1 MKYEIK
7 FKKTK
12 FNSDEISSYF
22 GMMETDH
29 PSVHPEV
36 AAHLEDLLTILV
48 CEWEEASQAVIAF
61 DTETASFNG
70 SVIQLACVSLDHEGR
85 LLPTLSYST
94 LLQLP
99 EWERMDRRAYQVHLI
114 SEREVRERGVPAREA
129 LSVAARLFEESLQ
142 RGARVVAHNS
152 AFDCARLEHTAGLN
166 GMEPPVKRRDVLCTM
181 KHALRPRKRPRNAE
195 LYDHLHPSASSSSS
209 SSSSIRLH
217 DATNDAWL
225 TAKNFLAGRRL
236 GWWV

>member
-1 MKYEIK
+1 
-7 FKKTK
+7 
-12 FNSDEISSYF
+12 
-22 GMMETDH
+22 MMAADRH

-36 AAHLEDLLTILV
+36 VAHLDDLLSILV

-70 SVIQLACVSLDHEGR
+70 SVIQLACVSLDDEGR
-85 LLPTLSYST
+85 LLPTLSYSA

-99 EWERMDRRAYQVHLI
+99 ERERIDRRAYQVHRI
-114 SEREVRERGVPAREA
+114 SERQVRERGVPAEEA

-195 LYDHLHPSASSSSS
+195 LYDHLHPSSS

>member
-1 MKYEIK
+1 MA
-7 FKKTK
+7 
-12 FNSDEISSYF
+12 S
-22 GMMETDH
+22 H

-36 AAHLEDLLTILV
+36 ARHLDDLLHTLV

-61 DTETASFNG
+61 DTETTSFNG
-70 SVIQLACVSLDHEGR
+70 SVIQLACVSLDDKGR

-94 LLQLP
+94 LLQMP
-99 EWERMDRRAYQVHLI
+99 EWERMDRRAYQVHRI
-114 SEREVRERGVPAREA
+114 SEREVRERGVPAGEA
-129 LSVAARLFEESLQ
+129 LSVAARLFGESLQ

-152 AFDCARLEHTAGLN
+152 AFDCARLEHTAGLH

-195 LYDHLHPSASSSSS
+195 LDDHLHSGEGDSSA
-209 SSSSIRLH
+209 SIRLH